1 MLGLS
6 PETLVAEPGSGC
18 HGNQDAALSRSG
30 CGRADMGDH
39 DMFRT
44 TGALALGAVLL
55 ATAASASDTSTL
67 EAAQQ
72 SWEKAFAAGD
82 GMAAAEAVYTEDARL
97 LPPGEPV
104 VEGREAI
111 GKYWQGAMD
120 AGFHGLDLGLI
131 DVEIVGDTM
140 IETGTWTVTF
150 PAEGGGEATATGKA
164 LVIWKQG
171 ADGVWRMSQDMWN
184 AGP

>member
-1 MLGLS
+1 MDGFTG
-6 PETLVAEPGSGC
+6 TLV
-18 HGNQDAALSRSG
+18 
-30 CGRADMGDH
+30 
-39 DMFRT
+39 
-44 TGALALGAVLL
+44 TGALLL

-67 EAAQQ
+67 EAAQD

-82 GMAAAEAVYTEDARL
+82 GKAAADAVFTEDARL

-111 GKYWQGAMD
+111 GAYWQGAMD
-120 AGFHGLDLGLI
+120 AGFHGLELGVI

-140 IETGTWTVTF
+140 IETGTWAITVPTD
-150 PAEGGGEATATGKA
+150 GGGEARASGKA

-171 ADGVWRMSQDMWN
+171 ADGVWRMSQDMWS